1 MDNEKEVMM
10 DVKESRR
17 KRRTRKSK
25 SEDTVVEK
33 DTDKVKSSPETQV
46 EAKPVIQV
54 KPVEPKLQKL
64 KPQTLILAPAK
75 KAPKVMLVPKE
86 QKKVIA
92 PRKTFKV
99 RNLKVV
105 IDNTAKTQKR
115 RRKVL
120 ADIDS
125 MSEETLRE
133 TAVNA
138 KLSRAE
144 TVAKVP
150 LPLLRQ
156 LLKDYRMLRGLLV

>member
-1 MDNEKEVMM
+1 MTDEKEVTM
-10 DVKESRR
+10 DVKEGRR
-17 KRRTRKSK
+17 KRRTRKSALK
-25 SEDTVVEK
+25 SDDTVVEK
-33 DTDKVKSSPETQV
+33 AVETKVESLETKV
-46 EAKPVIQV
+46 EAKPLKIEP
-54 KPVEPKLQKL
+54 KPVQKPV
-64 KPQTLILAPAK
+64 KPQTIILAPAK
-75 KAPKVMLVPKE
+75 KTPKVTLIPKE

-125 MSEETLRE
+125 MSEETLRA
-133 TAVNA
+133 TAVST

>member
-1 MDNEKEVMM
+1 MDGEKEVTM

-25 SEDTVVEK
+25 LDDTVVEK
-33 DTDKVKSSPETQV
+33 DVETKTSVDAKPEVKQV
-46 EAKPVIQV
+46 AKFEAKPIQ
-54 KPVEPKLQKL
+54 KP

-86 QKKVIA
+86 QKKVMA

-133 TAVNA
+133 TAVTA

>member
-1 MDNEKEVMM
+1 MDNGEKEVTM

-25 SEDTVVEK
+25 MDDTLVEK
-33 DTDKVKSSPETQV
+33 AV
-46 EAKPVIQV
+46 EATVKPEIKPEAKPIIPVIQV
-54 KPVEPKLQKL
+54 KPQKV

-86 QKKVIA
+86 QKKVMA

-125 MSEETLRE
+125 MSEETLRA
-133 TAVNA
+133 TAVTA

>member
-1 MDNEKEVMM
+1 MNDSEKEVTM

-33 DTDKVKSSPETQV
+33 EAKIENLQTPEVKI
-46 EAKPVIQV
+46 EAKPV
-54 KPVEPKLQKL
+54 KVEPKLQKL

-75 KAPKVMLVPKE
+75 KALKVMLVPKE

-92 PRKTFKV
+92 PRKTFKA
-99 RNLKVV
+99 RNVKVV

>member
-1 MDNEKEVMM
+1 M

-25 SEDTVVEK
+25 SDDTVVEK
-33 DTDKVKSSPETQV
+33 AVEAKTSVEAKP

-54 KPVEPKLQKL
+54 KPVEPKLIQKP

-75 KAPKVMLVPKE
+75 KTPKVMLVPKE

-92 PRKTFKV
+92 PRKTFKA
-99 RNLKVV
+99 RNVKVV